1 MRERRK
7 RENIILDISYLLC
20 VCRTEGRILVECLLS
35 FSSWKELRRQ
45 WYTSDVLEHS
55 VKVSL
60 SKLSW
65 RPSYHRSYISQR
77 RSSTMDVLRSRC
89 ERSVS
94 EPMEDIS
101 LCWKFPTF
109 YKKIWI
115 HIIIYIVISCCILP
129 IFLIYLNCH
138 KDTKMFVRSRMYLTI
153 HHIWSRPN
161 P

>member
-7 RENIILDISYLLC
+7 RENMILDISYLLC

-94 EPMEDIS
+94 EPTEDIS
-101 LCWKFPTF
+101 LCCIGNSLHSTRKFE
-109 YKKIWI
+109 
-115 HIIIYIVISCCILP
+115 YI
-129 IFLIYLNCH
+129 
-138 KDTKMFVRSRMYLTI
+138 
-153 HHIWSRPN
+153 
-161 P
+161 